1 MKKIITILS
10 TFLIIT
16 LLFTGSCYARAGGGS
31 GSGSSGGGGSSSSG
45 GNSYHNHYYGRR
57 GRSNP
62 IEGIVMTV
70 VVVSGIYGLNA
81 SQRRRK
87 ARLLHQR
94 TKKQLDILDDED
106 AFWNEERIKKEVKRN
121 YFIIQEAWSK
131 KDLETLKDYLTPQL
145 LDAWQT
151 KMNWYEFQG
160 RRNELTNIKLI
171 KQHIV
176 NVYDSENDDEDYFW
190 VYIEGMMDDLTI
202 DEQNQ
207 VIESYDGVFVEY
219 WKFKRLGNRILLDE
233 IRQQD
238 EYEN

>member
-45 GNSYHNHYYGRR
+45 GNSYHDHYYGRR

-176 NVYDSENDDEDYFW
+176 NVYDSENND
-190 VYIEGMMDDLTI
+190 
-202 DEQNQ
+202 
-207 VIESYDGVFVEY
+207 
-219 WKFKRLGNRILLDE
+219 
-233 IRQQD
+233 
-238 EYEN
+238 

>member
-1 MKKIITILS
+1 MPEPVVGVALVVMVEVLQVLEEIAITTIIMEEEDVP
-10 TFLIIT
+10 
-16 LLFTGSCYARAGGGS
+16 
-31 GSGSSGGGGSSSSG
+31 
-45 GNSYHNHYYGRR
+45 
-57 GRSNP
+57 NP
-62 IEGIVMTV
+62 IEGIVMMTV

-151 KMNWYEFQG
+151 KMNWYEFQE

-171 KQHIV
+171 KQHVV

-190 VYIEGMMDDLTI
+190 V
-202 DEQNQ
+202 
-207 VIESYDGVFVEY
+207 
-219 WKFKRLGNRILLDE
+219 
-233 IRQQD
+233 
-238 EYEN
+238 